1 MNLNF
6 NTRTTTTH
14 TVAHVPRN
22 NNKNRK
28 GNMESRRQL
37 SAWFWLPPLPQLC
50 LHVFPV
56 VVLVVALKCSSFAVL
71 KCRIAPFHPHSAR
84 YARQLVFYAPS
95 LSICLFARLLSSTY
109 SLSLSESTWTLIC
122 GVCRNRHNKIN
133 GKVYIV
139 TSLCQIDVVLS
150 FVRLLALC
158 ARVCVGLRWA
168 HFYFRLIKNC
178 RCQIGKLLVCAK
190 YFHLMLS
197 CK

>member
-22 NNKNRK
+22 SNKNRK

-37 SAWFWLPPLPQLC
+37 SAWFLAATAVSACFSSCCSCCCIKMQQLC
-50 LHVFPV
+50 
-56 VVLVVALKCSSFAVL
+56 CSEMPHCPLSTHTLQDTHDNSFFTL
-71 KCRIAPFHPHSAR
+71 PLCQSA
-84 YARQLVFYAPS
+84 FS
-95 LSICLFARLLSSTY
+95 LACSLPLI
-109 SLSLSESTWTLIC
+109 LSLSESTWTLIC

-178 RCQIGKLLVCAK
+178 RCQIRKLLVCAK
-190 YFHLMLS
+190 YFHLMFS
-197 CK
+197 CI

>member
-22 NNKNRK
+22 SNKNRK
-28 GNMESRRQL
+28 GSMESRRQL
-37 SAWFWLPPLPQLC
+37 SAWFLAATAVSACFSSCCSCCCIKMQQLC
-50 LHVFPV
+50 CSEMPHCPFPPT
-56 VVLVVALKCSSFAVL
+56 LCKIRTTTRFL
-71 KCRIAPFHPHSAR
+71 R
-84 YARQLVFYAPS
+84 S
-95 LSICLFARLLSSTY
+95 LSVNLPFRSLALFHLF

-133 GKVYIV
+133 AKVYTV
-139 TSLCQIDVVLS
+139 TSLCQNDVLLT

-178 RCQIGKLLVCAK
+178 RCQIRKLLVCAK
-190 YFHLMLS
+190 YFHLMFS

>member
-22 NNKNRK
+22 SNKNRK

-37 SAWFWLPPLPQLC
+37 SAWFLAATA
-50 LHVFPV
+50 VSAYPV

-95 LSICLFARLLSSTY
+95 LSICLLARLLSSTY

-133 GKVYIV
+133 EKVYIV

-178 RCQIGKLLVCAK
+178 RCQMRKLLVCAK
-190 YFHLMLS
+190 YFHLMFS